1 MTNLRYESNCEDWKG
16 GPEFDL
22 AVTYLAYLE
31 TALSDDVCLC
41 LWQIHPAD
49 VDEEP
54 GKRRKRVKET
64 HPACPV
70 HTREGVLA
78 AFLTWTMDA
87 SLPTTLRRTQ
97 WARDGV
103 FRADTFVVPDE
114 LLSDLADD

>member
-1 MTNLRYESNCEDWKG
+1 MAEIKYESNCGDWKG

-31 TALSDDVCLC
+31 TALSADVCLC

-49 VDEEP
+49 VNEEP
-54 GKRRKRVKET
+54 GKRRKHVKET

-78 AFLTWTMDA
+78 AFLAWTMDM
-87 SLPTTLRRTQ
+87 SLPASLRRTQ
-97 WARDGV
+97 WADGKVTRLNV
-103 FRADTFVVPDE
+103 FAIPNE
-114 LLSDLADD
+114 LLPELTDD

>member
-1 MTNLRYESNCEDWKG
+1 MTHIKLESNCGDWEG

-22 AVTYLAYLE
+22 AKTYLAYLE

-78 AFLTWTMDA
+78 AFLTWTMDKR
-87 SLPTTLRRTQ
+87 LPATLRRTR
-97 WARDGV
+97 WVEDKVTHNGM
-103 FRADTFVVPDE
+103 FVVPRE
-114 LLSDLADD
+114 LLPELADD